1 MVAKSA
7 DLRFLARQTARWPP
21 QGDEVFD
28 AGNTVKHKA
37 RRRCQPLNK
46 DRIGRKI
53 PKPVCLCADASDEL
67 AFLASRLRK
76 PTGNSRSK
84 NLSPPRSTT
93 TPEPRSSRPGPPAR
107 AVTALRPRPFACATR
122 STASSSPHS
131 RASFAAGRRA
141 RRATFGSPNRARS
154 AERSAMNTRS
164 CLPAPS
170 PRSARLRR

>member
-1 MVAKSA
+1 
-7 DLRFLARQTARWPP
+7 
-21 QGDEVFD
+21 
-28 AGNTVKHKA
+28 VKHKA

-122 STASSSPHS
+122 STASRHLTAVPRLRPDAERGAPRSVRPT
-131 RASFAAGRRA
+131 ARA
-141 RRATFGSPNRARS
+141 RPKGQR
-154 AERSAMNTRS
+154 
-164 CLPAPS
+164 
-170 PRSARLRR
+170 